1 METYNK
7 TITVMAD
14 DLDELDHVNNVR
26 YVQWIQD
33 ISKEHWLSAAPPEM
47 QKGVIWVVMNHNIT
61 YKNSAKLN
69 DVITIKTHIAKSK
82 GATSTRVVEMYLEKT
97 NQLLLHSV
105 TTWCLLNNKTLKPTR
120 ISETIKK
127 VFMKKEN
134 PEVQ

>member
-82 GATSTRVVEMYLEKT
+82 GATSTRNVPRKNEPASLAFRYNLVPVE
-97 NQLLLHSV
+97 Q
-105 TTWCLLNNKTLKPTR
+105 
-120 ISETIKK
+120 
-127 VFMKKEN
+127 
-134 PEVQ
+134 

>member
-33 ISKEHWLSAAPPEM
+33 ISKEHWQSAAPPEM

-61 YKNSAKLN
+61 YKNSAVLN

-97 NQLLLHSV
+97 NQLLLQST

-127 VFMKKEN
+127 VFMKKEK
-134 PEVQ
+134 PEPR

>member
-1 METYNK
+1 METYDK
-7 TITVMAD
+7 KITVMTD

-33 ISKEHWLSAAPPEM
+33 ISKEHWQSAAPAEM
-47 QKGVIWVVMNHNIT
+47 QNGVIWVVMNHNIT

-82 GATSTRVVEMYLEKT
+82 GATSTRVVEMYNDKT

-105 TTWCLLNNKTLKPTR
+105 TTWCLLNNKTFKPAR
-120 ISETIKK
+120 ISETIKQ
-127 VFMKKEN
+127 VFIKKEKIKD
-134 PEVQ
+134 Q